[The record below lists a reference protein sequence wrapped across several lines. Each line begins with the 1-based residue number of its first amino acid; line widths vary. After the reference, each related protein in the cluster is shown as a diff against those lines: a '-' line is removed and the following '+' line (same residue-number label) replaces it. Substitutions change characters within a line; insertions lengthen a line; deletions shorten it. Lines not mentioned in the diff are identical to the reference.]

1 MSMIKGKIQKKK
13 KNWIDNTRTREQ
25 LMEINT
31 SITRPCVVVQRKP
44 HLYQLVQ
51 EREHTKTLVH

>member
-1 MSMIKGKIQKKK
+1 
-13 KNWIDNTRTREQ
+13 
-25 LMEINT
+25 MEINT
-31 SITRPCVVVQRKP
+31 RITRPCVIVQRKT